1 MKSDLPQYL
10 DWGGKYAHI
19 QFADTTPDQTLSIDT
34 EVDLIIVA
42 LGIS

>member
-1 MKSDLPQYL
+1 MKRRPTPVSRL
-10 DWGGKYAHI
+10 GGKYAHI

-34 EVDLIIVA
+34 EVDLVIVA